1 MTPLPLAALMLSVLQ
16 QPRPA
21 IRVDQPNATLRA
33 EFSDIRGIREIGGG
47 RVVIVDYRDQRV
59 VVGDFARGD
68 VAVMART
75 GSGPAEVRLPMSLV
89 PLSGD
94 SLGVADYG
102 NQRLLVLDPAGRPAR
117 TIPGDR
123 PGQLGVRGLDRTG
136 AWYYTIPAWVER
148 DRALPNDS
156 VRLVRWEPASGAER
170 RVATVQGD
178 RMRSDIRKPSRVP
191 RIPTVGYA
199 RRDGWLPAA
208 DGLWIVRGDRYR
220 VEWHPTGKPPV
231 VGPAYGIETPA
242 VTPQDR
248 IAYVKEFNAT
258 SPMSGRG
265 EDGGMGFSPGMSDAE
280 TAAMA
285 AGTEFATHHPDFSPG
300 RLHLDAEG
308 QLWVGVVTP
317 GAPTT
322 RYDRFD
328 TTGRRTG
335 SLTLPADRR
344 IAAFGRGAL
353 YAIRTTDDGLQ
364 YVERYALSLQN

>member
-1 MTPLPLAALMLSVLQ
+1 MTALPIAALILAVLQ
-16 QPRPA
+16 QPTPV
-21 IRVDQPNATLRA
+21 IRVGQPDATLRT
-33 EFSDIRGIREIGGG
+33 EFSDIRGVREIPGG
-47 RVVIVDYRDQRV
+47 RVVVVDYRDQRV
-59 VVGDFARGD
+59 VVGDFVRGD
-68 VAVMART
+68 VTVTART

-89 PLSGD
+89 PLPGD
-94 SLGVADYG
+94 SLIVADYG

-123 PGQLGVRGLDRTG
+123 PGQLGVRGLDRAG
-136 AWYYTIPAWVER
+136 GWYYTIPGWVER
-148 DRALPNDS
+148 DQALPNDS
-156 VRLVRWEPASGAER
+156 VRLVRWEPASGSER

-208 DGLWIVRGDRYR
+208 DGLWIVRGDNYR
-220 VEWHPTGKPPV
+220 VEWHPTNKPAV
-231 VGPAYGIETPA
+231 LGPAYGIETQP

-258 SPMSGRG
+258 SPTSGRG
-265 EDGGMGFSPGMSDAE
+265 EDGGMGFSPGMSEAE
-280 TAAMA
+280 TASMA
-285 AGTEFATHHPDFSPG
+285 AGTEFAATHPDFYPG

-317 GAPTT
+317 RARTA

-328 TTGRRTG
+328 ATGRRTG
-335 SLTLPADRR
+335 SLALPADRR
-344 IAAFGRGAL
+344 IAAFGRGVF
-353 YAIRTTDDGLQ
+353 YAIRTSDDGLQ
-364 YVERYALSLQN
+364 YVERYALSLP